1 MLRKTWPTSGRGVSG
16 QYQQPLQITS
26 THPAP
31 RKGGPLDPV
40 FWVGQPHESPMWLAE
55 LLLALSGD
63 IETNPGP
70 TFCKTCHN
78 PFFFLGNHIHLP
90 RKIRKLLN
98 PHPTCP
104 NPPTPIQKRSSTT
117 PHRNAKQN
125 NSQLPIPHIRDLFFS
140 RVNTNC
146 TEHKYHSLPSSL
158 HIEIIFKMAAR
169 LETLGDKNIACIF
182 CRYTKYKHNPSPLS
196 PVTPLPTPLRP
207 SPHNQTHLL
216 NPPHNSPTLSPVT
229 PLLTPI
235 RPLTHNQTH
244 HQDLSH
250 NPPPLSAIT
259 PPLTP
264 FRLPSHN
271 QTSSQHTSQSNTTH
285 PATTQPNYTTSYTT
299 QILTPQSDLR

>member
-1 MLRKTWPTSGRGVSG
+1 
-16 QYQQPLQITS
+16 
-26 THPAP
+26 
-31 RKGGPLDPV
+31 
-40 FWVGQPHESPMWLAE
+40 MWLAE

-104 NPPTPIQKRSSTT
+104 NPPTPFQKRSSTT

-182 CRYTKYKHNPSPLS
+182 CRYSKYKHNPSPPTPPPLS
-196 PVTPLPTPLRP
+196 PIA
-207 SPHNQTHLL
+207 
-216 NPPHNSPTLSPVT
+216 
-229 PLLTPI
+229 PLLTPL
-235 RPLTHNQTH
+235 RFSLHNQTYN
-244 HQDLSH
+244 DLSPH
-250 NPPPLSAIT
+250 NPPPLT
-259 PPLTP
+259 PVAPQLTLLKSP
-264 FRLPSHN
+264 PHN
-271 QTSSQHTSQSNTTH
+271 QTISDFPPTLTPHISK
-285 PATTQPNYTTSYTT
+285 QPNIHTNPVKLSNSPSETNLIII
-299 QILTPQSDLR
+299 QININGISNKIQELQQLINETKADIITIQETKLNASSKSPNIPGFFRNPKRQNAQ